1 MRKTV
6 CSWALPMSLVCEIL
20 QRAERDPK
28 SRTDRLFFQDSSMS
42 WMPNYQGGSTT
53 YKTFPIHLPVQDN
66 AILYIRST
74 GVRPSRRMP
83 LAMTCRAA
91 SYRAIRAFCNSG
103 SLPTIL
109 R

>member
-1 MRKTV
+1 MGG
-6 CSWALPMSLVCEIL
+6 
-20 QRAERDPK
+20 RDPK
-28 SRTDRLFFQDSSMS
+28 SNIDLAIPPGQRHVRDAELSGGIYYVQKLFRAV
-42 WMPNYQGGSTT
+42 
-53 YKTFPIHLPVQDN
+53 FPSQIN
-66 AILYIRST
+66 AIAYIRTT